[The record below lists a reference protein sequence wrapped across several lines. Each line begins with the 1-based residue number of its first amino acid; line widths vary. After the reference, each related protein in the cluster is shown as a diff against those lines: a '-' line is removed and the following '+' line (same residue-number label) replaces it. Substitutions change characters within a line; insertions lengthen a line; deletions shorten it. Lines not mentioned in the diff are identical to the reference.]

1 MSCGLLLN
9 VRARVLQR
17 VDKALL
23 GGASCLVPLKDAG
36 VVEHVA
42 KHHADLLVQD
52 IDGVVGRK
60 LVGAAGKDVLS
71 PCGVAAAKIIALER
85 TGKVVAGI
93 DLGCQQMLT
102 DSAKL
107 GNQARR
113 QNGQAHDFDQAD
125 VLLLN
130 VVVLGMWVENA

>member
-23 GGASCLVPLKDAG
+23 GGASCLVPFKDAG

-52 IDGVVGRK
+52 VDGVIRRK
-60 LVGAAGKDVLS
+60 FIGAACKDILG
-71 PCGVAAAKIIALER
+71 PCGVAAAKVVALER
-85 TGKVVAGI
+85 AAKVVAGVG
-93 DLGCQQMLT
+93 LGGQQVLA
-102 DSAKL
+102 DGAEL
-107 GNQARR
+107 GNQAWR
-113 QNGQAHDFDQAD
+113 QEWPGP
-125 VLLLN
+125 
-130 VVVLGMWVENA
+130 